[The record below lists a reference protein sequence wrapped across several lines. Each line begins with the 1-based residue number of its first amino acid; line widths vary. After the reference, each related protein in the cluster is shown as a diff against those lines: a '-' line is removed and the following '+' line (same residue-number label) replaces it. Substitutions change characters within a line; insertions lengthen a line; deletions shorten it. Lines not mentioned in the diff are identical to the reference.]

1 MFERKMLPLDAEQKG
16 LLMRMIKGANRMNAL
31 IDDLLQLS
39 RIKTQSTARVK
50 SDLNEIVTATLE
62 EFDMQILESKAR
74 IHVEDLPTLKVDRV
88 HIRQLFENLIGNAL
102 KYRNP
107 DQSSDITICA
117 QKNQQNSWQISVAD
131 NGIGFDEKY
140 IDRIFKP
147 FERLHGRETYDGTGM
162 GLAICKK
169 IVERHGGTIT
179 VKSSLGNGATFSF
192 TLPEG

>member
-1 MFERKMLPLDAEQKG
+1 
-16 LLMRMIKGANRMNAL
+16 
-31 IDDLLQLS
+31 
-39 RIKTQSTARVK
+39 
-50 SDLNEIVTATLE
+50 
-62 EFDMQILESKAR
+62 MQILESKAR

>member
-1 MFERKMLPLDAEQKG
+1 MLPLDAEQKG